1 MKSNLCWSS
10 CADFPPLV
18 DGVFK
23 HVTRRRAGGVDVV
36 DPLVDEL
43 VERLRAEQGGQH
55 RAELC
60 RLRRHKIFAVKL
72 HLTVRLSAD
81 SCVVVTYQ
89 TKAHTHRLTMP
100 ELCSKCQN
108 SYLSLSL
115 SLSLSLRFYLSI

>member
-1 MKSNLCWSS
+1 M
-10 CADFPPLV
+10 
-18 DGVFK
+18 
-23 HVTRRRAGGVDVV
+23 V

-72 HLTVRLSAD
+72 HMTVRLRGSHLPNKGPHTSLNYAR
-81 SCVVVTYQ
+81 VVQ
-89 TKAHTHRLTMP
+89 QMP
-100 ELCSKCQN
+100 KL
-108 SYLSLSL
+108 LSPLSL